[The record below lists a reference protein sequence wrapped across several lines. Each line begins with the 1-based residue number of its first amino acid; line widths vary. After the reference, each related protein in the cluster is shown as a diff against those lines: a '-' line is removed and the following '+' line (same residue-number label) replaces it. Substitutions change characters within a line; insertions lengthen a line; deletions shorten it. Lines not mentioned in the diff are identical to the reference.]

1 MVHVILQR
9 SAFWAELNQVAGR
22 WNRPLVVGGDFN
34 AIRFSNERKGGCI
47 INQAMKDF
55 SDWIWL
61 YELVDLPLGGAK
73 TYLI

>member
-1 MVHVILQR
+1 M
-9 SAFWAELNQVAGR
+9 
-22 WNRPLVVGGDFN
+22 VGGDFN